1 MHADAGVVAPG
12 GGEADSGA
20 VLVFAV
26 PGLLVVVLGYAVG
39 YTAIDWLIGVTGA
52 DLPASA
58 PEVGGWITGVLLMT
72 AAAGVLAVRPRWLR
86 RRISRL
92 GGRDGGHQK

>member
-1 MHADAGVVAPG
+1 
-12 GGEADSGA
+12 

-26 PGLLVVVLGYAVG
+26 PGLLVVVVGYVVGYAVV
-39 YTAIDWLIGVTGA
+39 DWLIGVTGA

-58 PEVGGWITGVLLMT
+58 PEVGGWITGVVLM
-72 AAAGVLAVRPRWLR
+72 AGVAALLVVRPRWLR
-86 RRISRL
+86 RWASRL

>member
-1 MHADAGVVAPG
+1 
-12 GGEADSGA
+12 

-39 YTAIDWLIGVTGA
+39 YAAIDWVAGLTGA

-58 PEVGGWITGVLLMT
+58 AEVGGWITGVLLLTGVT
-72 AAAGVLAVRPRWLR
+72 AVLLRARRVR
-86 RRISRL
+86 
-92 GGRDGGHQK
+92 RDGGHQK